1 VKIPITKPCFDF
13 HEKEAVASVL
23 DSGWVV
29 QGPRV
34 AEFELLFAEFTG
46 ARYARAVSSCTAALH
61 LALETLGIGEGDRVI
76 VPSFTYVASANAVEY
91 TGAEVLFCDIDL
103 ATFTIDVGQL
113 RGFLEGDKE
122 GRIKAIMPVHL
133 FGLCAAMPEIM
144 EIATQYG
151 VKVVE
156 DGACGFD
163 AWIGE
168 RHGGT
173 FGDAGCFSFHPR
185 KSLTTGEG
193 GMVVTDSEEVAGR
206 ITMLRDH
213 GAGKSDLK
221 RHLEEGG
228 SLLPPFELRGYN
240 YRMTDL
246 QGALGVCQMKK
257 ASEIQRRRRAVAK
270 RYDEYLRE
278 IDILAS
284 PVTPDGYTHGYQ
296 SYVCLFIGGEQLS
309 SLNRE
314 KIDGLNLARNR
325 LMERLEK
332 RGVSTRQGTHAVHT
346 LGYYR
351 TRYDLTPED
360 YINSYGADRLSIALP
375 LYASLSE
382 EEQEYVIEAI
392 IACAE

>member
-46 ARYARAVSSCTAALH
+46 SRYARAVSSCTAALH
-61 LALETLGIGEGDRVI
+61 LASETLGIGEGDRVI

-156 DGACGFD
+156 DSACGFD
-163 AWIGE
+163 AWIEGK
-168 RHGGT
+168 HGGT

-193 GMVVTDSEEVAGR
+193 GMVITNSEEVAGR
-206 ITMLRDH
+206 VTMLRDH

-221 RHLEEGG
+221 RHLEGGG

-240 YRMTDL
+240 YRMNDM
-246 QGALGVCQMKK
+246 QGAIGVCQMEK
-257 ASEIQRRRRAVAK
+257 AAEIQRRRRAVAK
-270 RYDEYLRE
+270 RYDEYLQE
-278 IDILAS
+278 IDTLTP

-296 SYVCLFIGGEQLS
+296 SYVCLFTGGEQLS
-309 SLNRE
+309 ALNRE
-314 KIDGLNLARNR
+314 KIDILNLSRNR
-325 LMERLEK
+325 LMDRLEE

-351 TRYDLTPED
+351 TRYDLSPED